1 VLVISFLISININY
15 RSYSRNNDRKRPT
28 CFAPWPL
35 LRQSAAHL
43 LCLAD
48 MESLQHTLI
57 THLDTL
63 HGALAPTLLPG
74 ARRHLQ
80 HTPLLLIRAPAA
92 RPGQLLQL
100 TQVLRV
106 AARLF
111 GLTVCQYCRQ
121 VATLTLPG
129 HRLLTR
135 PS

>member
-1 VLVISFLISININY
+1 
-15 RSYSRNNDRKRPT
+15 
-28 CFAPWPL
+28 
-35 LRQSAAHL
+35 
-43 LCLAD
+43 
-48 MESLQHTLI
+48 MESPQHTPI
-57 THLDTL
+57 IHLDTL

-74 ARRHLQ
+74 VRLHLQ
-80 HTPLLLIRAPAA
+80 HTPLLPIRAPAA
-92 RPGQLLQL
+92 RPGQLPQL

-106 AARLF
+106 AVRPF